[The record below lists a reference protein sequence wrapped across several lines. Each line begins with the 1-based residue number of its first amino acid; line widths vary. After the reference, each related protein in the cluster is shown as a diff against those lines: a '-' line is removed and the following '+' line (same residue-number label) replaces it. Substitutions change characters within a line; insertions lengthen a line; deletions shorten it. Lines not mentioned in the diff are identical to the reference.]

1 MFIWLTGPDSKQVL
15 VNYNL
20 VTVVICGNP
29 YGYFDK
35 TLIRA
40 TMKVVDMRMEV

>member
-20 VTVVICGNP
+20 VTVVICGQ
-29 YGYFDK
+29 GG
-35 TLIRA
+35 
-40 TMKVVDMRMEV
+40 